1 MSINQGYLLIVED
14 DPDILELLDTTL
26 RIQEYEVV
34 TAQNGRDALEIV
46 RDEHPRLVIADIMM
60 PHLDGYGLVHRLK
73 IDPATRHIPVVFITA
88 TYVAPEDR
96 EFALKIGVARIIPKP
111 INFEFFL
118 DTVREFLDHAPR
130 ATSGPFD
137 EFNYYNGYRQ
147 LLDAKLSQ
155 KTRQIARDEQLLGEQ
170 RETGGKNLQD
180 SLRQTIRERDELN
193 LLLEEINKQL
203 ERIGRSG

>member
-26 RIQEYEVV
+26 RIQEYQVV

-73 IDPATRHIPVVFITA
+73 IDPDTRHIPVVFITA

-96 EFALKIGVARIIPKP
+96 EFALKIGVAREWLK
-111 INFEFFL
+111 
-118 DTVREFLDHAPR
+118 
-130 ATSGPFD
+130 G
-137 EFNYYNGYRQ
+137 
-147 LLDAKLSQ
+147 
-155 KTRQIARDEQLLGEQ
+155 
-170 RETGGKNLQD
+170 
-180 SLRQTIRERDELN
+180 
-193 LLLEEINKQL
+193 
-203 ERIGRSG
+203 